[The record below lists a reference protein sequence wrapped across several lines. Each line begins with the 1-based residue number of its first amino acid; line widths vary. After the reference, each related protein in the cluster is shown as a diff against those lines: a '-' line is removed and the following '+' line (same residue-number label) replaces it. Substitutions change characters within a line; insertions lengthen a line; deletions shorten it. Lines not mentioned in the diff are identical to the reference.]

1 MREEESSKRTDQ
13 AGIHTEL
20 TLQAGLKSQHVTSI
34 QWLAEVTGAET
45 EGLSVGSKTL
55 TFIPRRRPTELVS
68 RNFRIEADSGAA
80 STLLILQAILPL
92 LLFSGTAGG
101 EDGGKE
107 EPIVL
112 NIVGGTNVS
121 FSLSF
126 EYLDQVLLPTLEER
140 FGVRAERELKER
152 AWSLGRSSGKGE
164 ISLKI
169 YPLPR
174 GQALHFRPLPGRYP
188 PSPSIAARDEIKS
201 VDVSIITSGLPQ
213 SEVQEHLVKHLG
225 QIFPDADVS
234 FKVTEDSGDVA
245 RWYILLVANSATGSR
260 WGRDTLVSMP
270 KKTRSA
276 SIWAGQVVRQVC
288 KDLYEE
294 VSLGG
299 QVDEHL
305 QDQVVVFQALSKGY
319 SSLPRGDDTG
329 EQSSST
335 ETLLVDELGKLQ
347 IGAGGRMRREK
358 AVEPFGHGSLHTQ
371 TARWVVS
378 ELLPGVKFFNKGDI
392 VEGVGFTLS

>member
-1 MREEESSKRTDQ
+1 M
-13 AGIHTEL
+13 
-20 TLQAGLKSQHVTSI
+20 
-34 QWLAEVTGAET
+34 
-45 EGLSVGSKTL
+45 GSKTL

-68 RNFRIEADSGAA
+68 RSFRIKADSGAA
-80 STLLILQAILPL
+80 STLLILQAILPFL
-92 LLFSGTAGG
+92 VFSGTAAG
-101 EDGGKE
+101 EDGGKEE

-140 FGVRAERELKER
+140 FGVRAERELKGR
-152 AWSLGRSSGKGE
+152 AWSLGPSSGKGE

-188 PSPSIAARDEIKS
+188 PSPSMAAHDEVKS
-201 VDVSIITSGLPQ
+201 VDVSIVTSGLPQ
-213 SEVQEHLVKHLG
+213 SEIQEHLAKHLG
-225 QIFPDADVS
+225 QLFPDADVS
-234 FKVTEDSGDVA
+234 FKVTEDSGNVA
-245 RWYILLVANSATGSR
+245 RWYILLVAKSATGIR
-260 WGRDTLVSMP
+260 WGRDALVSMP

-276 SIWAGQVVRQVC
+276 CIWAGQVARQVC

-305 QDQVVVFQALSKGY
+305 QDQVVVFQALCEGY
-319 SSLPRGDDTG
+319 SSLPRGDDTS
-329 EQSSST
+329 EKSSST
-335 ETLLVDELGKLQ
+335 EALLVDELGKLQ

-378 ELLPGVKFFNKGDI
+378 ELLPGVKFFNKGDV

>member
-1 MREEESSKRTDQ
+1 M
-13 AGIHTEL
+13 
-20 TLQAGLKSQHVTSI
+20 
-34 QWLAEVTGAET
+34 
-45 EGLSVGSKTL
+45 GSKTL
-55 TFIPRRRPTELVS
+55 TFSPRRRPTELVS

-80 STLLILQAILPL
+80 STLLILQAILPF
-92 LLFSGTAGG
+92 LLFSGTAAAG

-107 EPIVL
+107 EEEPIVL
-112 NIVGGTNVS
+112 SIVGGTNVS

-140 FGVRAERELKER
+140 FGVRAERELKDR

-174 GQALHFRPLPGRYP
+174 GQALHFQPLPGRYL
-188 PSPSIAARDEIKS
+188 PSPSIGAHDEVKS

-225 QIFPDADVS
+225 HLFPDADVS

-245 RWYILLVANSATGSR
+245 RWYILLVAKSATGIR
-260 WGRDTLVSMP
+260 WGRDALVSMP

-276 SIWAGQVVRQVC
+276 NIWAGQVARQVC
-288 KDLYEE
+288 KDLYKE

-329 EQSSST
+329 EQPSST
-335 ETLLVDELGKLQ
+335 EAPLVDELGTLQ
-347 IGAGGRMRREK
+347 IRPSGRMRREK